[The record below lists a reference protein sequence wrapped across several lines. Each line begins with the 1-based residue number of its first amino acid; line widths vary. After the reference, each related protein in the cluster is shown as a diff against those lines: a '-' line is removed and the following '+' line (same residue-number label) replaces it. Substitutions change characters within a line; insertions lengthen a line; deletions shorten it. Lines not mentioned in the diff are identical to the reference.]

1 MSFGMCSMPLVSPV
15 FVHTQR
21 RLTTNLLLAEL
32 HTVLHAICQLHMCAL
47 AANNKAQM
55 TTSYVLLRLV

>member
-1 MSFGMCSMPLVSPV
+1 MPLVSPV

-21 RLTTNLLLAEL
+21 RITTNLLLAEL